1 MTSSAK
7 VTQSPLNLS
16 RPFMSPRSGSLS
28 SPLTAPPANGATK
41 G

>member
-1 MTSSAK
+1 
-7 VTQSPLNLS
+7 
-16 RPFMSPRSGSLS
+16 MSPRSGSLS

>member
-1 MTSSAK
+1 
-7 VTQSPLNLS
+7 
-16 RPFMSPRSGSLS
+16 MSPRSRSLS